1 MTEVESGRDELGEI
15 VAALENQLR
24 SHEGDV
30 HAEGGEIR
38 VRWLQR
44 AHRLAGVTADRPY
57 LYRPGTIGRL
67 RGLVL
72 VPPKAV
78 LRRLM
83 RWYVEPL
90 ATDQREFNA
99 ALLHAVDELAE
110 GTNAELKRLRRAVDE
125 LGERV
130 AGLEARRPAERP

>member
-1 MTEVESGRDELGEI
+1 MKEVENGRDELGEI

-24 SHEGDV
+24 FHEDEAA
-30 HAEGGEIR
+30 AEGGAIR

-57 LYRPGTIGRL
+57 LYRPGTMGRL

-99 ALLHAVDELAE
+99 ALLHAVDELAAA
-110 GTNAELKRLRRAVDE
+110 TNAELKHLRRAVDE

-130 AGLEARRPAERP
+130 AGLEARRPTERP

>member
-1 MTEVESGRDELGEI
+1 MKEVENGRDELGEI

-24 SHEGDV
+24 SHEEEGAAEAGD
-30 HAEGGEIR
+30 IR

-57 LYRPGTIGRL
+57 LYRPGTVGRL
-67 RGLVL
+67 RGAVL

-99 ALLHAVDELAE
+99 ALLHAVDELAQ
-110 GTNAELKRLRRAVDE
+110 GTNAELKRLRRSVDE

-130 AGLEARRPAERP
+130 AGLEARRSAERP

>member
-1 MTEVESGRDELGEI
+1 MKEVESGRDELGEI
-15 VAALENQLR
+15 VAALENELR
-24 SHEGDV
+24 FHEDG
-30 HAEGGEIR
+30 AASEGGEIR

-57 LYRPGTIGRL
+57 LYRPGATGRL

-99 ALLHAVDELAE
+99 ALLHAVDELATA
-110 GTNAELKRLRRAVDE
+110 TNAELKHLRRAVDE

-130 AGLEARRPAERP
+130 AGLEARRPTERP